1 MLSNR
6 DKKKKKEFLNSK
18 LSEGQTDISI
28 LMANRKG
35 LLLLERW
42 QINSCKAKAN
52 NSSPQHLIET

>member
-6 DKKKKKEFLNSK
+6 DKKKRKKKEFLNSK

-35 LLLLERW
+35 LLLLER
-42 QINSCKAKAN
+42 
-52 NSSPQHLIET
+52 